1 MTANIRKEITWH
13 DMSIGATA
21 DYSTN
26 TSKILRQSVIT
37 DYQYNSFFVSANLA
51 FNLIK
56 NIRLT
61 ENCRWAIS
69 QSKSGN
75 YKNMIRNFSNEA
87 ALSIAFI
94 PDRLILNTNLQ
105 YTHNSGFTD
114 KKDYTFMNLS
124 ITFKTKKKIQF
135 VLNVDNVFNTKTFIY
150 RSNSNLS
157 ESYTLYQL
165 RPRSVMLTTHFAL

>member
-1 MTANIRKEITWH
+1 
-13 DMSIGATA
+13 
-21 DYSTN
+21 
-26 TSKILRQSVIT
+26 
-37 DYQYNSFFVSANLA
+37 
-51 FNLIK
+51 
-56 NIRLT
+56 
-61 ENCRWAIS
+61 
-69 QSKSGN
+69 
-75 YKNMIRNFSNEA
+75 MIRNFSNEA

-105 YTHNSGFTD
+105 YSGFTD

-165 RPRSVMLTTHFAL
+165 RPRSVILTTHFAL